1 MDKNIQINVLKN
13 IEGYI
18 EGKDS
23 YGNVVDRTFNFEMTG
38 PKIKDKLTTSI
49 TTSGG
54 TGTSSFSEIE
64 FTFDDMV
71 DGDGKRVAKKEFT
84 YVVTE
89 TAGSDAGW
97 TYDTETYN
105 VVVTVEDDQAGHLT
119 VTDITKVDDENNVK
133 IINTF
138 TEEEYI
144 VDLNLTK
151 VIEDQSGSAQ
161 DATFIFEL
169 SDAKDVV
176 QTKTITTEGLTGSVQ
191 FDSLTFKEAGTFY
204 YTLKEVAEDAE
215 GWTFDTTEYPVVI
228 TVKDNFEQAK
238 LEATVTIDGTATTS
252 LTVKNIY
259 KAKDVDA
266 ILEVTKSIEDTSGS
280 APEDTTFEFTLTAG
294 TNDAGVETPM
304 PTPATAS
311 VTGAGKVSFAAINY
325 EKAGIYN
332 YTIQETAGDGN
343 GWICD
348 ETEYPVVVTVSDAG
362 GHLTAAVVYGEKTS
376 LTVTNIYDPKDAEAN
391 LRARKVIDDQSKSAP
406 NDAEFTFLLLDKD
419 GKEVETVTNG
429 AGYVEFGTLTFDKVG
444 TYSYSIV
451 ETGEA
456 PNGWTY
462 DTEKRDVKITVS
474 DGNKGALTADVKYL
488 TDEGEAVITNVY
500 QATPVTVDPPV
511 QKIFTGKD
519 AEKLYN
525 KGDFTFTIE
534 NVSAP
539 EGVEAPMPKDKD
551 GNTITVITNISEH
564 ELNNKKGF
572 YEFGV
577 IEFTVAGT
585 YEYKVTES
593 GSAPNVTN
601 DPDAVTGKTLKFTVS
616 DDGKGNLTISPTT
629 DRAQFTFTNQYA
641 AEIPTGDRS
650 NMILWMIVMVL
661 AVCVGATS
669 LILLK
674 KSSKKN

>member
-1 MDKNIQINVLKN
+1 M
-13 IEGYI
+13 
-18 EGKDS
+18 
-23 YGNVVDRTFNFEMTG
+23 
-38 PKIKDKLTTSI
+38 
-49 TTSGG
+49 
-54 TGTSSFSEIE
+54 
-64 FTFDDMV
+64 
-71 DGDGKRVAKKEFT
+71 
-84 YVVTE
+84 
-89 TAGSDAGW
+89 
-97 TYDTETYN
+97 
-105 VVVTVEDDQAGHLT
+105 
-119 VTDITKVDDENNVK
+119 
-133 IINTF
+133 
-138 TEEEYI
+138 
-144 VDLNLTK
+144 
-151 VIEDQSGSAQ
+151 
-161 DATFIFEL
+161 
-169 SDAKDVV
+169 
-176 QTKTITTEGLTGSVQ
+176 
-191 FDSLTFKEAGTFY
+191 
-204 YTLKEVAEDAE
+204 
-215 GWTFDTTEYPVVI
+215 
-228 TVKDNFEQAK
+228 
-238 LEATVTIDGTATTS
+238 
-252 LTVKNIY
+252 
-259 KAKDVDA
+259 
-266 ILEVTKSIEDTSGS
+266 
-280 APEDTTFEFTLTAG
+280 
-294 TNDAGVETPM
+294 
-304 PTPATAS
+304 
-311 VTGAGKVSFAAINY
+311 
-325 EKAGIYN
+325 
-332 YTIQETAGDGN
+332 
-343 GWICD
+343 
-348 ETEYPVVVTVSDAG
+348 
-362 GHLTAAVVYGEKTS
+362 
-376 LTVTNIYDPKDAEAN
+376 
-391 LRARKVIDDQSKSAP
+391 
-406 NDAEFTFLLLDKD
+406 
-419 GKEVETVTNG
+419 
-429 AGYVEFGTLTFDKVG
+429 
-444 TYSYSIV
+444 
-451 ETGEA
+451 
-456 PNGWTY
+456 
-462 DTEKRDVKITVS
+462 
-474 DGNKGALTADVKYL
+474 TADVKYL